1 MNKKTNQS
9 SFKKANI
16 AGAAEGMPRKKKSL
30 GQHFLRKQSTV
41 DNMIAAV
48 KVTPETTVLEIGCG
62 DGFLTR
68 SILNQTSCKELRCY
82 EIDKD
87 WSTYVKEHVK
97 DARLNIHLKNILL
110 VNFAEELAAN
120 APLVVLANLP
130 YQITF
135 PILFIFQNNKHLIQ
149 EGVVMIQEEVAQK
162 ITASRGKGYSP
173 TSLFFQHHFE
183 LKLLEKIEPG
193 AFSPAPKV
201 FSRLLY
207 FKPRTTLI
215 EIPDEKLFWEFLK
228 SCFKSPRQTLRNNL
242 RTSHYNLEA
251 IPEELHKKR
260 AQEFSIEQLIELW
273 IKIKP

>member
-1 MNKKTNQS
+1 MNKNAKKS
-9 SFKKANI
+9 SFKQANRI
-16 AGAAEGMPRKKKSL
+16 GAEQGQPRKKKSL

-48 KVTPETTVLEIGCG
+48 KVSSETTVLEIGCG

-68 SILNQTSCKELRCY
+68 SILNQTTCKELRCY
-82 EIDKD
+82 EIDKE
-87 WSTYVKEHVK
+87 WANYVREHVK
-97 DARLNIHLKNILL
+97 DARLNLQLKNILL
-110 VNFAEELAAN
+110 VNFTEELQAN
-120 APLVVLANLP
+120 KPIVVLANLP

-135 PILFIFQNNKHLIQ
+135 PILFIFQNNKHLLQ

-193 AFSPAPKV
+193 AFSPPPKV

-207 FKPRTTLI
+207 FKPRQTLM
-215 EIPDEKLFWEFLK
+215 EIPDEVLFWEFLK

-260 AQEFSIEQLIELW
+260 AQEFSIEELIALW
-273 IKIKP
+273 VQIKP